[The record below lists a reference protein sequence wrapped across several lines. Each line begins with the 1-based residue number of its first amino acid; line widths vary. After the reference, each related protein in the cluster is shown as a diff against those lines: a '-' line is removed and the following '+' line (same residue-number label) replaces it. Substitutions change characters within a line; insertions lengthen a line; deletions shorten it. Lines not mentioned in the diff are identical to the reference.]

1 MCHHSSGYFGL
12 MQSAAVVDV
21 ALESHRLQRKIAFM
35 CAVLSGHFTLVYL
48 FSDAFDLSM

>member
-1 MCHHSSGYFGL
+1 MRPVLGL
-12 MQSAAVVDV
+12 FRSHAMAAVVDV